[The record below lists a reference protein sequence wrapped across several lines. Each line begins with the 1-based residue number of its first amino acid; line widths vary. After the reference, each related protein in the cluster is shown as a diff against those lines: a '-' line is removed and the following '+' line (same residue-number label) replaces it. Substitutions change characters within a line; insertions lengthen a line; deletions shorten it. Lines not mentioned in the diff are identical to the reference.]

1 MIEDNKDF
9 PMMTLKEAFDKDEKY
24 FTITRGGGCKYCGS
38 KRRYWTTKSSYAVF
52 CYDCAPEG
60 DLLLK
65 CQINMAEK
73 EKDKRIKKRKKAD
86 WIIPVVV
93 SDRNK

>member
-1 MIEDNKDF
+1 MIEEIKDF
-9 PMMTLKEAFDKDEKY
+9 PVMTIKEAFEADEKY
-24 FTITRGGGCKYCGS
+24 FTLAKRGCKYCGS
-38 KRRYWTTKSSYAVF
+38 KRRYWTTRSSYAVF
-52 CYDCAPEG
+52 CYDCEPEG

-73 EKDKRIKKRKKAD
+73 EKARRIKKKRKAD

-93 SDRNK
+93 SDRK

>member
-1 MIEDNKDF
+1 MNEEIKDF
-9 PMMTLKEAFDKDEKY
+9 PVLTVKQAFATDQKY
-24 FTITRGGGCKYCGS
+24 FTAFKTVCEYCGS
-38 KRRYWTTKSSYAVF
+38 KRRYWNSKSTSSVY
-52 CYDCAPEG
+52 CYDCEPEG

-73 EKDKRIKKRKKAD
+73 EKALRVKKAAKD
-86 WIIPVVV
+86 NWVIPVVV